1 MSSNK
6 SNIKIAGQVL
16 IEKCEI
22 IRDNGEILDL
32 QVMVESI
39 ILYEDIFAPYIT
51 GKLMIRDTQDIPT
64 RLGRAGSDILHLTII
79 TPSLEE
85 KRINS
90 LFAIYKMSDRSDI
103 THRSQVY
110 NLWFCAPEMLIDSQT
125 HISRAFS
132 GTGSE
137 IIESTLVKYYG
148 KSRPFNYDK
157 SSNSIKYISNFWSIS
172 KNFAYIAEH
181 SLGPLKTPTYL
192 FFENR
197 DGFNF
202 KELSGLSNKDIPVF
216 HTFTSTDLVANVQ
229 SEGAGKGDVSR
240 NLESEFSKIL
250 TTRVDKTFDFLDDYL
265 NGAVK
270 TKLYSNDVI
279 TKRIKSTTFD
289 MRKSKAPTLNNNSV
303 YRSDIIEITNP
314 LIMVK
319 DRGYGTFGP
328 MESSNHEFIQHRIA
342 YMRSLRSSVIEID
355 VFGRT
360 DFTVGKKVSVESNL
374 LRELTKQDSYKDKL
388 DKLYSGVYIITALSH
403 QITKQEHKCTIE
415 LCKESTLL
423 L

>member
-1 MSSNK
+1 MDNRT
-6 SNIKIAGQVL
+6 NIRTAGQV
-16 IEKCEI
+16 IIDKCEI
-22 IRDNGEILDL
+22 IRDTGDLIDL
-32 QVMVESI
+32 QAMVESI
-39 ILYEDIFAPYIT
+39 VIYEDIFAPYIT

-64 RLGRAGSDILHLTII
+64 RLGRSGADMLHLVIT

-90 LFAIYKMSDRSDI
+90 LFVIYKMSDRADI
-103 THRSQVY
+103 THRSQLY
-110 NLWFCAPEMLIDSQT
+110 SLWFCPPEMLIDCQT
-125 HISRAFS
+125 HLSSAFS
-132 GTGSE
+132 GSGND

-148 KSRPFNYDK
+148 KSRPFNFDK
-157 SSNSIKYISNFWSIS
+157 TSNSIKYISNFWSIT

-192 FFENR
+192 FYENR

-202 KELSGLSNKDIPVF
+202 KEIAGLASKDIPIF
-216 HTFTSTDLVANVQ
+216 HVFTSTDLVANVET
-229 SEGAGKGDVSR
+229 EGIGKGNVTN
-240 NLESEFSKIL
+240 NLEAEFSKIL
-250 TTRVDKTFDFLDDYL
+250 TNRVDKTFDFLDDYL

-279 TKRIKSTTFD
+279 TKRIRTSMFMLSD
-289 MRKSKAPTLNNNSV
+289 SGVPTLNESPIYNSELIDV
-303 YRSDIIEITNP
+303 TTP
-314 LIMVK
+314 MIMVK

-328 MESSNHEFIQHRIA
+328 VESSNYKFIQHRIA

-360 DFTVGKKVSVESNL
+360 DFTVGKKVMVESNL
-374 LRELTKQDSYKDKL
+374 LRELLQQDSYKDKL

-403 QITKQEHKCTIE
+403 QITKMEHKCTIE

-423 L
+423 K